1 MTYYISKFAY
11 WFLKLLDFIFQ
22 SIFKKSFLIW
32 LKEIIEDNSYKT
44 KIVLNRKV
52 KFFAPNY
59 ITSWLVDNF
68 FTLEPETIEWINK
81 FKKKQIIF
89 WDIGA
94 SIGLYSIYAGIKH
107 SKIKI
112 ISFEPSTSNLRLLSR
127 NIFINNLQKKIII
140 NQFPLTKKKNQYL
153 YFHESKFLEGLG
165 EHSFGVNLD
174 NYNLKFKSSNTY
186 KIYGTSINYLIENK
200 ILEIPDYIKID
211 VDGIE
216 DLILSGA
223 HKYLKNKKIKSIF
236 LEINEKNKK
245 KFNKCFLILRKNN
258 FSLIS
263 KKRSAFA
270 ESIIHNKAKGVY
282 NFIFE
287 KKS

>member
-1 MTYYISKFAY
+1 MTFFFSKLIYF
-11 WFLKLLDFIFQ
+11 FLKFFDFILFKLT
-22 SIFKKSFLIW
+22 KKSYLIW
-32 LKEIIEDNSYKT
+32 LKELIEQNSYKSISILNK
-44 KIVLNRKV
+44 KI
-52 KFFAPNY
+52 KFFTPNY
-59 ITSWLVDNF
+59 ITFWLVENF
-68 FTLEPETIEWINK
+68 FSLEPETINWINK
-81 FKKKQIIF
+81 FKKKKIIF

-94 SIGLYSIYAGIKH
+94 SIGLYSIYAALKYRDIKV
-107 SKIKI
+107 